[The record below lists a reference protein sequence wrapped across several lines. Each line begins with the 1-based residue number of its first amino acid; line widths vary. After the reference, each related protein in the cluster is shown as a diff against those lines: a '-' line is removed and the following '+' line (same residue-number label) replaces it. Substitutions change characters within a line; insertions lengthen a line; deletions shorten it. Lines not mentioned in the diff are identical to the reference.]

1 MNSNNTDRM
10 IAEDKLTAL
19 MSASAITARGG
30 FAWVNCFA
38 TLGEY
43 KGIRLCVDTDN
54 GTAEAFICA
63 GEWHNVS
70 SLPRFARGYVQQ

>member
-1 MNSNNTDRM
+1 MTRDDTDRM
-10 IAEDKLTAL
+10 NAEDKLTAL

-30 FAWVNCFA
+30 RAWVNCFA

-43 KGIRLCVDTDN
+43 KGIRLCVATDN

-63 GEWHNVS
+63 GEWHNIS